1 MRLLADMNISP
12 LTVIAL
18 RNEGWDIIRVS
29 EVLPID
35 ADDVD
40 ILTWARGQGCVV
52 ITQDLDFSTLL
63 ALGGHSEPS
72 LITLRLGNS
81 DPQTI
86 TDALLAILPQVEVDL
101 QRGSAVTVSERA
113 IRIRPLPI
121 Q

>member
-12 LTVIAL
+12 LTVAAL
-18 RNEGWDIIRVS
+18 QSEGWDIIRVS

-35 ADDVD
+35 AEDVE
-40 ILTWARGQGCVV
+40 ILSWARSNGRIV

-72 LITLRLGNS
+72 LVTLRLGNS

-86 TDALLAILPQVEVDL
+86 TEALLALLPQVEAGL
-101 QRGSAVTVSERA
+101 QTGSAVTVTERA
-113 IRIRPLPI
+113 VRVRPLPI